1 VGQKAIALGP
11 VFGVTKSTPG
21 SISAQ
26 PPGDASAGGRLP
38 HADWHHSLR
47 TEGDSDMADY
57 LINVFLDDAK
67 LKKIEAAG
75 LADKV
80 VTLSGKKAVQV
91 EMSAKEHKKLVK
103 GFPDLSFDASNAC
116 ALPPEAEDKLFN
128 IVTDM
133 KTLDVMKFA
142 IMKLYNPLAGK
153 APRSAQR

>member
-1 VGQKAIALGP
+1 LSHNLPA
-11 VFGVTKSTPG
+11 TH
-21 SISAQ
+21 
-26 PPGDASAGGRLP
+26 PPSGGFTIP
-38 HADWHHSLR
+38 SGIIHFEPKE
-47 TEGDSDMADY
+47 TDMADY

-67 LKKIEAAG
+67 LKKLEAAG

-91 EMSAKEHKKLVK
+91 EMSAKEQKKLVK
-103 GFPDLSFDASNAC
+103 GFSDLTFDASNAC
-116 ALPPEAEDKLFN
+116 VLPPEAEDKLFN
-128 IVTDM
+128 IVADM